1 MAQIK
6 KEILALSEWLS
17 IELLSN
23 SVIDPPVLKLRLK
36 PINRLESVDF
46 MERTEDRV
54 KYGSYIIG
62 AAMEAVHDWDLA
74 GLDGKPLP
82 LDETNRNSYLKV
94 LLGEQTADGILL
106 GYVIYEFASNVGNFL
121 KN

>member
-6 KEILALSEWLS
+6 KEILALSEWQS
-17 IELLSN
+17 FELLSN

-46 MERTEDRV
+46 LDRTEDRV

-62 AAMEAVHDWDLA
+62 AAMEAVHDWDLT
-74 GLDGKPLP
+74 GLDGKPLA
-82 LDETNRNSYLKV
+82 LDVVNRNSYLKV
-94 LLGEQTADGILL
+94 LLGEQTTDGKLL
-106 GYVIYEFASNVGNFL
+106 GQAIYDYASDVGNFL